1 MNEFGLGLD
10 FLGAKPWSAAII
22 PGRRIERPKPFQAG
36 LPTALLPL
44 QRGERPPTGSVA
56 DEHRRGRALAWPP
69 EAQVPPLG
77 DAANGSGRIPLCAP
91 FEMLCQGEKEWGK
104 LAEQQVSWKPDGT
117 TEVSLSA
124 AKLIAQEV
132 DAFAQSGQKTGL
144 AVPDALGVGGQQAIL
159 SAVRVSNLVL
169 IPRSIAAVIGYC
181 RASEATLPRG
191 HITVVDTSFGAWSI
205 AKVPLDLR
213 EGPDGKDWNVPVSDN
228 RLRRNKLGPTGW
240 GILRKALRA
249 PLPQT
254 LTTGWATDILTGKT
268 NLIASSTEAP
278 LRLHEASYPW
288 QSPLIGECSLMKS
301 LEMLSNEDDD
311 IACESPY
318 KRNLGLMVIG
328 PLAKTRFDASSLTQ
342 LIQLRLGLDLIE
354 TEESS
359 VASGAAWAAAATVN
373 DWPTWLEQMEELE
386 IHYVGPDNLGNQA
399 NQWMEVIPSMLVDAG
414 REYRNTES
422 ITGVKLRTGSDIVH
436 MCLRRPNSA
445 KEAAWLYREISSKPG
460 KKHGDDV
467 PLQINVCARPGQGFA
482 EVTVSSISDGL
493 FQSVLDWENM
503 QETEQPPELPKGYIE
518 RAVELKAAPELW
530 SNCRDDM
537 MKLRKWLDDD
547 EREDDIVEAC
557 RSLAKRLNK
566 TLSSEN
572 YQKGYGRMVK
582 PDQFALYTPMGR
594 ETCPTGPQASDAA
607 SLIERLKTA
616 MRKWIRL
623 NPQTNK
629 GEKWIKKTAGWLYL
643 GCPSEF
649 IKEAISDIT
658 GHHVAVDEVH
668 LHIAGLCIGSDTDC
682 IDFFDSF
689 TRKMHESSAPNNW
702 MKALRNLI
710 KLNEDSLKAAD
721 ESLVEEMFAQSV
733 DKLEWA
739 YENRRPQITFNTLE
753 ALFFLLKFR
762 RYHRSF
768 MTNGSSLNKRVNDL
782 CQRIQRETPKPRTE
796 QLAEKFITFL
806 NWEGNNDGL
815 GDVLQGDDD

>member
-10 FLGAKPWSAAII
+10 FLGAKPWSAVVI
-22 PGRRIERPKPFQAG
+22 PGRRIERPKAFQTG
-36 LPTALLPL
+36 LPTVLLPL

-77 DAANGSGRIPLCAP
+77 NPANGSGRIPFCAP

-104 LAEQQVSWKPDGT
+104 LTDQQLTWKPDGT

-124 AKLIAQEV
+124 TKLIAQEV
-132 DAFAQSGQKTGL
+132 DAFAKAGQKTGL

-181 RASEATLPRG
+181 RASEASLPKG
-191 HITVVDTSFGAWSI
+191 HITVVDTCFGAWSI
-205 AKVPLDLR
+205 AKVPVDSR

-240 GILRKALRA
+240 SILRKALGT
-249 PLPQT
+249 PLSQT

-268 NLIASSTEAP
+268 KLNASSTEVP
-278 LRLHEASYPW
+278 LRLNEASYSW
-288 QSPLIGECSLMKS
+288 QSPLIGESSLMKS
-301 LEMLSNEDDD
+301 LEEISHQDDN
-311 IACESPY
+311 ITCESPY
-318 KRNLGLMVIG
+318 KRNLGLIVIG

-342 LIQLRLGLDLIE
+342 LIQLRLGLELIE

-373 DWPTWLEQMEELE
+373 DWPTWLEQLEALE

-399 NQWMEVIPSMLVDAG
+399 NQWMEVLPSMLVDAG
-414 REYRNTES
+414 REYRNPKS
-422 ITGVKLRTGSDIVH
+422 ITGVKLRAGSDIVR

-445 KEAAWLYREISSKPG
+445 EEAWSYREISTKPG
-460 KKHGDDV
+460 KQHRDDV

-482 EVTVSSISDGL
+482 EVTVSSITDGL

-503 QETEQPPELPKGYIE
+503 QKTGKPPELPKGYIE

-537 MKLRKWLDDD
+537 MKLRKWLHDG
-547 EREDDIVEAC
+547 EKEDDIIEAC
-557 RSLAKRLNK
+557 KSLVRRLNK
-566 TLSSEN
+566 TLSAEN
-572 YQKGYGRMVK
+572 YQRSYARVVN
-582 PDQFALYTPMGR
+582 PNQFALYTPMGR
-594 ETCPTGPQASDAA
+594 EISPTGPQASEAA
-607 SLIERLKTA
+607 SLIEHLKAA
-616 MRKWIRL
+616 MLKWIRL
-623 NPQTNK
+623 NQHANR

-649 IKEAISDIT
+649 TNDAMRDIT
-658 GHHVAVDEVH
+658 GHHIAVEEVH
-668 LHIAGLCIGSDTDC
+668 LHIVGLCIDSDAEC
-682 IDFFDSF
+682 IEFFNSF
-689 TRKMHESSAPNNW
+689 TRKMHDSTAPNNW

-710 KLNEDSLKAAD
+710 KLNEDSLKTVH
-721 ESLVEEMFAQSV
+721 ENLVEEMFAQSV
-733 DKLEWA
+733 NKLAWA
-739 YENRRPQITFNTLE
+739 YEKRRPQITFNTLE

-768 MTNGSSLNKRVNDL
+768 MTKGSALHKRVNDL
-782 CQRIQRETPKPRTE
+782 CQRIQRDTPTLKTK
-796 QLAEKFITFL
+796 LLTEKFVTFL